1 MRYELSVI
9 SGLIFLSQVFIY
21 FSEPKLVCGTSVA
34 KSIPHFNELIQVQ
47 INNNGTKISLV
58 LSQVSYISIT
68 NQSIHLFIHLSVY
81 SSINASIHLFT
92 LPYIHL
98 SSHPSIDHLSY

>member
-68 NQSIHLFIHLSVY
+68 NQSINSFIHPFICLFIHQCIH
-81 SSINASIHLFT
+81 SSIHSPI
-92 LPYIHL
+92 Y
-98 SSHPSIDHLSY
+98 PSIQPPFH